1 MQKKPPNIARMR
13 LKNKRCTNFKKKKKL
28 INYTQWR
35 KIREN
40 KQTKIK
46 YFLTVVFEEFFD
58 QTDKMI
64 LILSHGKAD
73 VV

>member
-1 MQKKPPNIARMR
+1 MHKFQE
-13 LKNKRCTNFKKKKKL
+13 KKKL
-28 INYTQWR
+28 INYTQSR

-46 YFLTVVFEEFFD
+46 YFLTVVFQEFFD

>member
-1 MQKKPPNIARMR
+1 MHKFQE
-13 LKNKRCTNFKKKKKL
+13 KKKL

-46 YFLTVVFEEFFD
+46 YFLTVVFKEFFD